1 MGKKVIKHIEQ
12 ISKPDLNI
20 PVIEKLV
27 KGVEDFLVRKIK
39 INSSFLIVVAVSGGM
54 DSVTLLDLL
63 YYLSTKYNFKLV
75 VAHFNHKIRPNSDE
89 DEEFVRQLAKSYGLE
104 FYYSSGKVKEYARKN
119 GMSIEVAARNLRYN
133 FFEKTSRTIKADLLA
148 TAHNSDDNIETFFI
162 NLLRGSGLTGLS
174 GIPEIRQLVKN
185 VRIIRPLLS
194 FSKVDIKNYADERK
208 LKWKEDI
215 TNTWLEYTRNKV
227 RLELIPFLREKF
239 NPAITD
245 NIMRVTSF
253 LQGADEFIS
262 QNIIDFYNIVA
273 ENAENQKVIV
283 KIPLLN
289 SYNKYIQGEII
300 SYLIKKNYELEHLN
314 FNQIESILDL
324 KSKETGAICEVNKM
338 ITCYKDR
345 NTLIFTKNQIP
356 IKIEEKIDKLGKI
369 TIGNITLTLTEVP
382 KKRIKFSPEKNEEY
396 FDYDKLPYILTL
408 RNWREGDS
416 FQPLGMSGT
425 KKVSDFLIDNKVS
438 LFDKNFVLV
447 LTTNTDIV
455 WVVNYQIN
463 DKYKV
468 TESTKRVIKATITYN
483 KN

>member
-1 MGKKVIKHIEQ
+1 VGKKVIKHIEQ

>member
-1 MGKKVIKHIEQ
+1 MATKITKNIIAPT
-12 ISKPDLNI
+12 KPDLSNPTTEMMI
-20 PVIEKLV
+20 
-27 KGVEDFLVRKIK
+27 KGVEDFLLHKIK
-39 INSSFLIVVAVSGGM
+39 INSSFSIVVAVSGGM
-54 DSVTLLDLL
+54 DSVTLLDILH
-63 YYLSTKYNFKLV
+63 YLSTKYNFKLA

-89 DEEFVRQLAKSYGLE
+89 DEAFVRKLAETYGLE

-133 FFEKTSRTIKADLLA
+133 FFEKISRTNKADLLA

-194 FSKVDIKNYADERK
+194 FSKQQIKEYTSERK
-208 LKWKEDI
+208 LRWKEDI

-227 RLELIPFLREKF
+227 RLELIPFLKEKF

-245 NIMRVTSF
+245 NIMRVTKL

-262 QNIIDFYNIVA
+262 QNIVEFYNIVA
-273 ENAENQKVIV
+273 ENLENHKVVV

-289 SYNKYIQGEII
+289 SYNRYIQGEII
-300 SYLIKKNYELEHLN
+300 SYLIKRNFELEHLN
-314 FNQIESILDL
+314 FNQIESILQL
-324 KSKETGAICEVNKM
+324 KGKESGAICEVNKM

-345 NTLIFTKNQIP
+345 NTLLFTKNQVP
-356 IKIEEKIDKLGKI
+356 LQIEEKIDKLGKI
-369 TIGNITLTLTEVP
+369 NLGNFTVSLTEVTR
-382 KKRIKFSPEKNEEY
+382 KQVKYSPDKNIEY
-396 FDYDKLPYILTL
+396 FDYDKLPFILTL
-408 RNWREGDS
+408 RNWREGDT
-416 FQPLGMSGT
+416 FQPLGMTGT

-438 LFDKNFVLV
+438 MFDKNFVLV

-455 WVVNYQIN
+455 WILNHQIN
-463 DKYKV
+463 DKFKV
-468 TESTKRVIKATITYN
+468 TESTKRIIKATITNN

>member
-1 MGKKVIKHIEQ
+1 MGEKVVKNIEHL
-12 ISKPDLNI
+12 SKPDLSN
-20 PVIEKLV
+20 PAIEKLV
-27 KGVEDFLVRKIK
+27 KGVEEFLVRKIK

-54 DSVTLLDLL
+54 DSVTLLDIL
-63 YYLSTKYNFKLV
+63 YYLSTKYDFKLAI
-75 VAHFNHKIRPNSDE
+75 AHFNHKIRPNSDE
-89 DEEFVRQLAKSYGLE
+89 DEEFVRQLAQSYGLD
-104 FYYSSGKVKEYARKN
+104 FYSSSGKVKEYARKN

-133 FFEKTSRTIKADLLA
+133 FFEKTTRTIKADLLA
-148 TAHNSDDNIETFFI
+148 TAHNADDNIETFFI

-194 FSKVDIKNYADERK
+194 FSKQDIKNYTIERK

-227 RLELIPFLREKF
+227 RLELVPFLRQKF
-239 NPAITD
+239 NPSITD
-245 NIMRVTSF
+245 NIMRVTTF

-273 ENAENQKVIV
+273 ENHDNQKVVV

-289 SYNKYIQGEII
+289 SYNQYIQGEII

-314 FNQIESILDL
+314 FNQIQNILEL
-324 KSKETGAICEVNKM
+324 KGKETGAICEVNKM

-345 NTLIFTKNQIP
+345 NTLIFTRNQIP
-356 IKIEEKIDKLGKI
+356 LKIEEKIDKLGKI
-369 TIGNITLTLTEVP
+369 SIGNLTLTLTEVS
-382 KKRIKFSPEKNEEY
+382 KKQVKFSSEKNVEY
-396 FDYDKLPYILTL
+396 FDYDKLPFILTL

-425 KKVSDFLIDNKVS
+425 KKVSDYLIDNKVS

-455 WVVNYQIN
+455 WVVNHQIN

-468 TESTKRVIKATITYN
+468 TESTKRVLKAAITNN

>member
-1 MGKKVIKHIEQ
+1 MGKKVIQHIERL
-12 ISKPDLNI
+12 SKSDLSI
-20 PVIEKLV
+20 PSIEKLV

-54 DSVTLLDLL
+54 DSVSLLDIL

-89 DEEFVRQLAKSYGLE
+89 DEEFVRQLANSYNLE

-133 FFEKTSRTIKADLLA
+133 FFEKTTRTIKADLLA

-194 FSKVDIKNYADERK
+194 FSKEDIKNYAIERK

-262 QNIIDFYNIVA
+262 QNITDFYNIVA

-289 SYNKYIQGEII
+289 SYNRYIQGEII

-314 FNQIESILDL
+314 FNQIENILEL
-324 KSKETGAICEVNKM
+324 KGKETGSICEVNKM

-369 TIGNITLTLTEVP
+369 TIGNIILTLTEVS
-382 KKRIKFSPEKNEEY
+382 KKQVKFTTEKNVEY

-416 FQPLGMSGT
+416 FQPLGMTGT

-447 LTTNTDIV
+447 LATNNDIV

-463 DKYKV
+463 DKFKV
-468 TESTKRVIKATITYN
+468 TESTKRVIKASITYN

>member
-1 MGKKVIKHIEQ
+1 VGKKVIKHIEQ

-300 SYLIKKNYELEHLN
+300 SYLIKK
-314 FNQIESILDL
+314 
-324 KSKETGAICEVNKM
+324 
-338 ITCYKDR
+338 
-345 NTLIFTKNQIP
+345 
-356 IKIEEKIDKLGKI
+356 KLR
-369 TIGNITLTLTEVP
+369 IGTF
-382 KKRIKFSPEKNEEY
+382 KF
-396 FDYDKLPYILTL
+396 
-408 RNWREGDS
+408 
-416 FQPLGMSGT
+416 
-425 KKVSDFLIDNKVS
+425 
-438 LFDKNFVLV
+438 
-447 LTTNTDIV
+447 
-455 WVVNYQIN
+455 
-463 DKYKV
+463 
-468 TESTKRVIKATITYN
+468 
-483 KN
+483 

>member
-1 MGKKVIKHIEQ
+1 MAKKVIKNI
-12 ISKPDLNI
+12 IKATKPDLSN
-20 PVIEKLV
+20 PTIETIIR
-27 KGVEDFLVRKIK
+27 GVEDFLVHKIK
-39 INSSFLIVVAVSGGM
+39 INSSFIIVVAVSGGM
-54 DSVTLLDLL
+54 DSVSLLDIL
-63 YYLSTKYNFKLV
+63 YYLSTKYNFKLA

-89 DEEFVRQLAKSYGLE
+89 DEEFVRQLADSYGLE

-185 VRIIRPLLS
+185 VRIIRPLLN
-194 FSKVDIKNYADERK
+194 FSKADIKNYTYERK

-227 RLELIPFLREKF
+227 RLELIPFLRDKF
-239 NPAITD
+239 NPAIGD

-262 QNIIDFYNIVA
+262 QNIVEFYNIVA
-273 ENAENQKVIV
+273 ENIENQKIIV

-289 SYNKYIQGEII
+289 SYNRYIQGEII
-300 SYLIKKNYELEHLN
+300 SYLIKKNFELEHLN
-314 FNQIESILDL
+314 FNQIESILEL
-324 KSKETGAICEVNKM
+324 KGKETGAICEVNKM

-345 NTLIFTKNQIP
+345 NTLLFTKNLIP
-356 IKIEEKIDKLGKI
+356 VKIEEKIDKLGKI
-369 TIGNITLTLTEVP
+369 NLGNYTLSLTEVT
-382 KKRIKFSPEKNEEY
+382 KKQVKFTDEKNIEY
-396 FDYDKLPYILTL
+396 FDYDKLPFILTL
-408 RNWREGDS
+408 RNWQEGDT
-416 FQPLGMSGT
+416 FQPLGMSGN
-425 KKVSDFLIDNKVS
+425 KKVSDYLIDNKIS

-447 LTTNTDIV
+447 LTTNTEIV
-455 WVVNYQIN
+455 WVVSHQIN
-463 DKYKV
+463 DKFKV
-468 TESTKRVIKATITYN
+468 TDNTKRIVKATLTYN

>member
-1 MGKKVIKHIEQ
+1 M
-12 ISKPDLNI
+12 
-20 PVIEKLV
+20 V

>member
-1 MGKKVIKHIEQ
+1 
-12 ISKPDLNI
+12 
-20 PVIEKLV
+20 
-27 KGVEDFLVRKIK
+27 
-39 INSSFLIVVAVSGGM
+39 
-54 DSVTLLDLL
+54 
-63 YYLSTKYNFKLV
+63 
-75 VAHFNHKIRPNSDE
+75 
-89 DEEFVRQLAKSYGLE
+89 
-104 FYYSSGKVKEYARKN
+104 
-119 GMSIEVAARNLRYN
+119 
-133 FFEKTSRTIKADLLA
+133 
-148 TAHNSDDNIETFFI
+148 
-162 NLLRGSGLTGLS
+162 
-174 GIPEIRQLVKN
+174 
-185 VRIIRPLLS
+185 
-194 FSKVDIKNYADERK
+194 
-208 LKWKEDI
+208 
-215 TNTWLEYTRNKV
+215 
-227 RLELIPFLREKF
+227 
-239 NPAITD
+239 
-245 NIMRVTSF
+245 
-253 LQGADEFIS
+253 
-262 QNIIDFYNIVA
+262 
-273 ENAENQKVIV
+273 
-283 KIPLLN
+283 
-289 SYNKYIQGEII
+289 
-300 SYLIKKNYELEHLN
+300 LEHLN